1 MRTTGSSMDP
11 RRRGDDHQA
20 ARRPRGGG
28 DPGTNRLSLLAMTKT
43 ALLTRAVALATAAT
57 LAAPALA
64 AGQAARPAGSPSTTT
79 LIKNATV
86 LTVTKGTL
94 QNTDVLLQNGKIARI
109 GQNLAAPAGATV
121 VDATGKFVMPG
132 IIDPHSHMMSD
143 AINEGSLSVTSMV
156 RITDVLNPTAVN
168 VYRALAGG
176 VTTINILHGSANTI
190 GGQNAT
196 VKLKHGRPVEEMV
209 FAGAPPGI
217 KFALGE
223 NVTRKN
229 RQGAAAPGAP
239 QPRYPSTRMG
249 QEEVLRDAFTRA
261 RDYKAGWDDY
271 RARTARGERGLVAPR
286 RDLELEP
293 LVEVLE
299 GKRLVHAHSY
309 RADEML
315 MLLHLADEFGFKV
328 KTLQHGLEGYKIA
341 TEIAKHGAGLSTFAD
356 SWSYKIEAYD
366 AIPYNVAILL
376 RHGVVATINSDSD
389 ERVRRL
395 NIDAAKLM
403 RYGGLTE
410 EEALKTITYNGAVQ
424 LGVEGKVGSIEVGK
438 DADVAI
444 WSAHPLS
451 VYANV
456 DKTFIDGE
464 VYFDRQKDLAQ
475 RAALA
480 GERAELERAEA
491 NQLPS
496 QQQRPTRP
504 AIIPHEENR

>member
-1 MRTTGSSMDP
+1 MIPTF
-11 RRRGDDHQA
+11 
-20 ARRPRGGG
+20 PRGV
-28 DPGTNRLSLLAMTKT
+28 TRSLA
-43 ALLTRAVALATAAT
+43 ALAT
-57 LAAPALA
+57 LAPAVLVPAALA
-64 AGQAARPAGSPSTTT
+64 AQAARPATNGAT

-94 QNTDVLLQNGKIARI
+94 QNTDLLLQGGKIARI
-109 GQNLAAPAGATV
+109 GQNLQAPAGATV

-156 RITDVLNPTAVN
+156 RISDVLNPTAIN

-176 VTTINILHGSANTI
+176 VTTANLLHGSANTI

-196 VKLKHGRPVEEMV
+196 VKLKYGREADEML
-209 FAGAPPGI
+209 FPGAPPGI

-229 RQGAAAPGAP
+229 RTTLPIPG
-239 QPRYPSTRMG
+239 QPPARYPTSRMG

-261 RDYKAGWDDY
+261 RDYKASWDDF
-271 RARTARGERGLVAPR
+271 RRGGSRGVAPR

-299 GKRLVHAHSY
+299 GKRLVHAHGY
-309 RADEML
+309 RGDELL
-315 MLLHLADEFGFKV
+315 MLLNVADEFGFKV

-341 TEIAKHGAGLSTFAD
+341 SEIAKHGAGLSTFAD

-366 AIPYNVAILL
+366 AIPYNAAILI
-376 RHGVVATINSDSD
+376 RKGVLTTINSDSD
-389 ERVRRL
+389 ERIRRL
-395 NIDAAKLM
+395 NIDAAKLI

-424 LGVEGKVGSIEVGK
+424 LGVENRVGSIEVGK

-464 VYFDRQKDLAQ
+464 LFFDRQQDIAQ
-475 RAALA
+475 REAKAR
-480 GERAELERAEA
+480 ERQQLERAEQPA
-491 NQLPS
+491 TR
-496 QQQRPTRP
+496 QQQRPAQP
-504 AIIPHEENR
+504 FIPNEERR

>member
-1 MRTTGSSMDP
+1 MSHPSRSRALSMS
-11 RRRGDDHQA
+11 RI
-20 ARRPRGGG
+20 
-28 DPGTNRLSLLAMTKT
+28 SLRSLPT
-43 ALLTRAVALATAAT
+43 ALVAAALAPAV
-57 LAAPALA
+57 LAA
-64 AGQAARPAGSPSTTT
+64 QAARPSTGGAT

-94 QNTDVLLQNGKIARI
+94 QNTDLLLQNGKIARI
-109 GQNLAAPAGATV
+109 GQNLQAPAGATV

-143 AINEGSLSVTSMV
+143 AVNEGSLSVTSMV
-156 RITDVLNPTAVN
+156 RITDVLNPTAIN

-196 VKLKHGRPVEEMV
+196 VKLKYGREADQMIFP
-209 FAGAPPGI
+209 GAPPGI

-223 NVTRKN
+223 NVTRKS
-229 RQGAAAPGAP
+229 RTAVPGGPPA
-239 QPRYPSTRMG
+239 RYPTSRMG

-261 RDYKAGWDDY
+261 RDYKASWDDY
-271 RARTARGERGLVAPR
+271 RRAGAKGVAPR

-299 GKRLVHAHSY
+299 GKRLVHAHGY
-309 RADEML
+309 RGDEML
-315 MLLHLADEFGFKV
+315 MLLTVADEFGFKV

-341 TEIAKHGAGLSTFAD
+341 SEIAKHGAGLSTFAD

-366 AIPYNVAILL
+366 AIPYNVAILA
-376 RHGVVATINSDSD
+376 RHGVLTTINSDSD

-410 EEALKTITYNGAVQ
+410 EEALKTITLNGAQQ
-424 LGVEGKVGSIEVGK
+424 LGVQDRVGSIEVGK

-444 WSAHPLS
+444 WNAHPLS

-456 DKTFIDGE
+456 DRTFIEGE
-464 VYFDRQKDLAQ
+464 VFFDRQKDLAD
-475 RAALA
+475 REAKAR
-480 GERAELERAEA
+480 ERQQLERAEGA
-491 NQLPS
+491 QQTPPR
-496 QQQRPTRP
+496 QQRPAQP
-504 AIIPHEENR
+504 FIPNEERR

>member
-1 MRTTGSSMDP
+1 MRTLLSTLAPLALASSMLTAQQP
-11 RRRGDDHQA
+11 A
-20 ARRPRGGG
+20 A
-28 DPGTNRLSLLAMTKT
+28 A
-43 ALLTRAVALATAAT
+43 TRAVARA
-57 LAAPALA
+57 AAP
-64 AGQAARPAGSPSTTT
+64 TT

-94 QNTDVLLQNGKIARI
+94 ESTDVLLQNGKIAQI
-109 GQNLAAPAGATV
+109 GRNIAAPAGAQV
-121 VDATGKFVMPG
+121 IDASGKFVMPG

-143 AINEGSLSVTSMV
+143 AVNEGSLSVTSMV
-156 RITDVLNPTAVN
+156 RIRDVLNPTAIN
-168 VYRALAGG
+168 VYRGLAGG
-176 VTTINILHGSANTI
+176 VTTINVLHGSANTI

-196 VKLKHGRPVEEMV
+196 VKLKYGRPVDEML
-209 FAGAPPGI
+209 FPGAPPGI

-229 RQGAAAPGAP
+229 SAGQPGRP
-239 QPRYPSTRMG
+239 RRYPATRMG

-261 RDYKAGWDDY
+261 QDYKRSWEEY
-271 RARTARGERGLVAPR
+271 RARAAKGDRTAVVPR

-293 LVEVLE
+293 LVEVLD

-315 MLLHLADEFGFKV
+315 MLLNLADEFGFKV

-341 TEIAKHGAGLSTFAD
+341 TEIAKHGAGVSTFAD

-395 NIDAAKLM
+395 NIDAAKMM

-410 EEALKTITYNGAVQ
+410 EEALKIITYNGAWQ
-424 LGVEGKVGSIEVGK
+424 LGVQDHVGSIEVGK

-444 WSAHPLS
+444 WNAHPLS
-451 VYANV
+451 VYASV
-456 DKTFIDGE
+456 ETTFIDGE
-464 VYFDRQKDLAQ
+464 IFFDKKRDLAMREQMQ
-475 RAALA
+475 R
-480 GERAELERAEA
+480 ERAELERTE
-491 NQLPS
+491 
-496 QQQRPTRP
+496 PTTRRVVP
-504 AIIPHEENR
+504 VVPDNGGKR